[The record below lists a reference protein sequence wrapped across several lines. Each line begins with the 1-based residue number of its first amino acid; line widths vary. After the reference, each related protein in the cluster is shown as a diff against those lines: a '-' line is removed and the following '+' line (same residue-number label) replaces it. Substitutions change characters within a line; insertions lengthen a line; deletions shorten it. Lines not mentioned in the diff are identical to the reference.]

1 MVTSFARQIE
11 PVSHFYIGK
20 AVNCVGVVPDDS
32 PVGGDE
38 VTTMWRDSVVWSP
51 KLENNL
57 AVSHYYP
64 LIPRDPPLPHDP
76 PLTGGTNHALNKKK
90 LGNQSKHSATMFF
103 SESFMNHLHGSE
115 R

>member
-76 PLTGGTNHALNKKK
+76 PLTGGTNHTLNKKNSEN
-90 LGNQSKHSATMFF
+90 GANTVRQCFF
-103 SESFMNHLHGSE
+103 PNLL
-115 R
+115 